1 MAKYVGGSEYAQP
14 KVNPIQQGVLS
25 GVQEISK
32 QVQVARV
39 QKLLDDPK
47 ASTIQKAMA
56 LASLG
61 HEKLGSDLLKQQA
74 NQSALQQIQENLRQN
89 LGMGQQESNPQG
101 RDRSWLPD
109 MSGRTP
115 TIRPNEPVNQ
125 VQPGAEPQGTPSQP
139 GFSPNAPAMAAR
151 NATALNTQG
160 VPQMGNVPQATPQV
174 MPQQRQISLEQEAEA
189 YENAA
194 QQAAMLGNH
203 PVAVQYANKANQIRK
218 DARESAKMQRDVFES
233 ERDYAAKETESFR
246 KNLQGLRESL
256 PVKEQALQLARQAL
270 ASKDVGIFSG
280 SNLARITGIPAFESA
295 AGAGLNLAAKEF
307 LVGNLSQVSARA
319 QNRWLEQVM
328 STAFPRA
335 GQSQEANETVME
347 GVQASYDLAKAKLDI
362 SNALEEQD
370 RATLGYVGKDIDSRV
385 EKALQPKAKEILD
398 RLSYRTRVYWEKEK
412 GDRGLSKIANQKVP
426 NGTPLTRQMYQVLY
440 RKTDPKLPTEERE
453 EKAIER
459 AKMLGYK
466 IYNND
471 QVNEFIE

>member
-1 MAKYVGGSEYAQP
+1 MAKYVGGNEYLQP
-14 KVNPIQQGVLS
+14 KVNPIQQGILS

-32 QVQVARV
+32 QVQIARV
-39 QKLLDDPK
+39 QKLLDDPR
-47 ASTIQKAMA
+47 ATPIQKAML

-61 HEKLGSDLLKQQA
+61 HEKLGSDILKQTA
-74 NQSALQQIQENLRQN
+74 NQSALQQIQENLARN
-89 LGMGQQESNPQG
+89 MGIGGSNPEG
-101 RDRSWLPD
+101 RDRSWVPD

-115 TIRPNEPVNQ
+115 TIRPNEPVNE
-125 VQPGAEPQGTPSQP
+125 VQPGAEPQGTQTQP
-139 GFSPNAPAMAAR
+139 GFSPGAPAMAAR
-151 NATALNTQG
+151 NATALKTQG
-160 VPQMGNVPQATPQV
+160 VPQMGNVPQGTPQV
-174 MPQQRQISLEQEAEA
+174 APQQRQISPEQEANA
-189 YENAA
+189 YEQAA
-194 QQAAMLGNH
+194 QQAASVGNH
-203 PVAVQYANKANQIRK
+203 PVATQYANKANQIRK
-218 DARESAKMQRDVFES
+218 DARENARMQRDVFES

-280 SNLARITGIPAFESA
+280 SNLARITGINAFESA

-440 RKTDPKLPTEERE
+440 RKTDPKLATEKRE

-466 IYNND
+466 IYNNA

>member
-1 MAKYVGGSEYAQP
+1 MAKYVGGNEYLQP
-14 KVNPIQQGVLS
+14 KVNPIQQGILS

-32 QVQVARV
+32 QVQIARV
-39 QKLLDDPK
+39 QKLLDDPR
-47 ASTIQKAMA
+47 ATPIQKAML

-61 HEKLGSDLLKQQA
+61 HEKLGSDILKQTA
-74 NQSALQQIQENLRQN
+74 NQSALQQIQENLSRN
-89 LGMGQQESNPQG
+89 LGMSNPEQ
-101 RDRSWLPD
+101 RDRSWVPD

-125 VQPGAEPQGTPSQP
+125 VQPGAEPQGTLTQP
-139 GFSPNAPAMAAR
+139 GFTPNAPAMAAR
-151 NATALNTQG
+151 NATALNQPQVIPQG
-160 VPQMGNVPQATPQV
+160 GNVPMGAPQATP
-174 MPQQRQISLEQEAEA
+174 MLQQRQIAPEKEIAAYEQAAQEA
-189 YENAA
+189 AA
-194 QQAAMLGNH
+194 IHDKDALNFYQ
-203 PVAVQYANKANQIRK
+203 NKANQIRK
-218 DARESAKMQRDVFES
+218 SLRANEKLQRDIFAS
-233 ERDYAAKETESFR
+233 ERDYASKETEGFR

-270 ASKDVGIFSG
+270 SSGDVGVFSG

-385 EKALQPKAKEILD
+385 EKALQPRSKEILD

-412 GDRGLSKIANQKVP
+412 GDRGLSKVANQKVP
-426 NGTPLTRQMYQVLY
+426 QGTPLTRQMYQVLY
-440 RKTDPKLPTEERE
+440 RKTDPKLSMEERE
-453 EKAIER
+453 KKTIER
-459 AKMLGYK
+459 AKMQGYK
-466 IYNND
+466 IYNNA